1 MKCFLPQRG
10 AICSIWQKINFFFL
24 VFPGRNRAHR
34 KAFPRSHF
42 GVSIVSQSTEPP
54 RGDRCVVTLC
64 PAPSESGPQ
73 RKPIPVGMCALSE
86 LIMSRK
92 FMFDRSVQV
101 MMSIYLTSHPTTSSP
116 TSTMDERIVSHS
128 QLTGRSSSGCHA

>member
-24 VFPGRNRAHR
+24 VFPGRSR

-42 GVSIVSQSTEPP
+42 GVSIVRPSPSHRE
-54 RGDRCVVTLC
+54 GIDVVTLG
-64 PAPSESGPQ
+64 PAPPETGPQ

-116 TSTMDERIVSHS
+116 TSTTDERIVSHS
-128 QLTGRSSSGCHA
+128 ELTARSSSGCHA